1 MSFVRH
7 SVAKVEMVF
16 WLSTTRSTGMGQTG
30 VASSRQ
36 RHQLMHDI
44 YRAKRKADA
53 LSKVLRASFPIER
66 TSCRELTGALAQLK
80 GLQDNDSS

>member
-36 RHQLMHDI
+36 RDQLMHDI
-44 YRAKRKADA
+44 YRALDESRRTFQGVESE
-53 LSKVLRASFPIER
+53 LSHREDVL
-66 TSCRELTGALAQLK
+66 
-80 GLQDNDSS
+80 